1 MERANEAFKAEV
13 SQLKFEIATLS
24 KSNAEADEKISEA
37 NIKVADLESQLTSA
51 KEVRA
56 NGDDISSIWSP
67 GLLVVIVS
75 LDMV

>member
-51 KEVRA
+51 KEV
-56 NGDDISSIWSP
+56 GGICYSSSY
-67 GLLVVIVS
+67 LVPRSVYS
-75 LDMV
+75 FLFCFL